1 MRVSVVLLLC
11 CSVAGVLGG
20 GALIGMW
27 ALGVCLIFC
36 SLCAGAWALFHDDG
50 TAPAAV
56 PQEELAQPGAWVIPG
71 RRVPVTLRQVFDRAR
86 AS

>member
-1 MRVSVVLLLC
+1 MRTSVALLL

-20 GALIGMW
+20 GALIGTW

-36 SLCAGAWALFHDDG
+36 SLCAGGWAMFHDDG
-50 TAPAAV
+50 TAPA